1 MFSSVLAASS
11 ISLALSELLIPSGRL
26 PCQSR
31 SSLPRDFALGGRD
44 EVLQRGGE
52 ALVPQFA
59 IHLRRGQRLLHAEGD
74 RRLPVLAG
82 EAFQVAAD
90 DDALEIRVEYHPD
103 RDLGEDVAGL
113 C

>member
-1 MFSSVLAASS
+1 MPVAQFAAKG
-11 ISLALSELLIPSGRL
+11 LH
-26 PCQSR
+26 
-31 SSLPRDFALGGRD
+31 FALCGRD

-52 ALVPQFA
+52 ALIPQFA
-59 IHLRRGQRLLHAEGD
+59 IHLRRGQRLLHTVGD